1 MRYEVFGVVRG
12 THPPKVFTF
21 RCRSTCEVDGA
32 CSRGRFARCRA
43 QTRSA
48 NQRLQ
53 DRSVEGRARN
63 PRSRLNLYRNFA
75 LPGFGSV
82 EYTGAW
88 TATPGTAEV
97 KGQGGTKIEESLG
110 VTIARF
116 SDSGALKLA
125 VQNLKQGLPGGPLTA
140 VEHFGGPAYEAEAE
154 KTGAIHISWK
164 DYTAYVSLT
173 VVDAAT
179 PSPKVLEA
187 LAKVLTE
194 TY

>member
-1 MRYEVFGVVRG
+1 MAPVLVAGSLVTGHKPAAPINVCKTVPSKVVRAIPG
-12 THPPKVFTF
+12 VG
-21 RCRSTCEVDGA
+21 STCTE
-32 CSRGRFARCRA
+32 
-43 QTRSA
+43 T
-48 NQRLQ
+48 
-53 DRSVEGRARN
+53 
-63 PRSRLNLYRNFA
+63 PP

-82 EYTGAW
+82 EYTGTW
-88 TATPGTAEV
+88 MATPGTAEV

-125 VQNLKQGLPGGPLTA
+125 VQNLNQGLPGGPVTA
-140 VEHFGGPAYEAEAE
+140 VEHLGGPAYEAEAE
-154 KTGAIHISWK
+154 KTAAIHISWK

-173 VVDAAT
+173 VVNTAT